1 MNTSDVLN
9 RLTYHRRSQATLLKH
24 LKSEEPKLGEK
35 VEGCGTWLHIR
46 EWLQTGQARIRNA
59 NFCKKFLLCQS
70 CGARRAAKMV
80 SAYKPKVETVLQAM
94 PHLIPAM
101 VTLTIKNRDDLAD
114 GLGHLKDSW
123 TRMMTAKRLGKSAN
137 CRNGAVEWN
146 KVQGSIRAIEVTRK
160 DKGWHPHIHA
170 FVLLE
175 EYISHE
181 MLSKEW
187 ERFTGDSFVVGI
199 KRCDNGIVPGLIE
212 TLKYVSKLADLT
224 PENALE
230 VYRVAKGSRFTDPQG
245 VLRGVAEPDICDD
258 DEDENCVG
266 PYRDFMAL
274 WGFRSESY
282 HFRDYADPTQLVIV
296 KPGDAGFDDLPPAT
310 GPTRL

>member
-9 RLTYHRRSQATLLKH
+9 RLTHHRRSQVALLKH
-24 LKSEEPKLGEK
+24 LKAEEPKLGEK

-46 EWLQTGQARIRNA
+46 EWLQTGQSRIRNA

-70 CGARRAAKMV
+70 CAARRAGKMV
-80 SAYKPKVETVLQAM
+80 ADYAVKVETVQSARPDLV
-94 PHLIPAM
+94 PAM
-101 VTLTIKNRDDLAD
+101 VTLTIKNGDDLPER
-114 GLGHLKDSW
+114 LRHLKDSW
-123 TRMMTAKRLGKSAN
+123 TRMMTAKRLGKAAN
-137 CRNGAVEWN
+137 CRNATVEWN
-146 KVQGSIRAIEVTRK
+146 KVHGSIRAIEVTKK

-175 EYISHE
+175 EYISQE
-181 MLSKEW
+181 MLVKEW

-212 TLKYVSKLADLT
+212 TLKYVSKLGDLT

-230 VYRVAKGSRFTDPQG
+230 VYRAAKGSRFTDPQG
-245 VLRGVAEPDICDD
+245 VLRGVPEPDICED

-296 KPGDAGFDDLPPAT
+296 KPGDSGFDDLPPAT